1 MPRDASDTVRRILDA
16 AVQEFAQHGI
26 AGSRVDRIAA
36 AARINK
42 AQLYAHVGNKD
53 ALFDAAFAHHVD
65 ALLDAVPLTAED
77 LPGYAG
83 RLYDAYVDDPALM
96 RLVTWARLER
106 TPEGDLFTDADHDES
121 KLDAISAAQAAGVLD
136 RGYEPADLWALLV
149 SMAATWAQA
158 AVMTTATR
166 DEAADVHQRRR
177 AALARAVDRAFS
189 ASRSP
194 VE

>member
-16 AVQEFAQHGI
+16 AVEEFARHGV
-26 AGSRVDRIAA
+26 AGARVDRIAS

-53 ALFDAAFAHHVD
+53 ALFDAAFGHHVE
-65 ALLDAVPLTAED
+65 ALIDAVPLTAED
-77 LPGYAG
+77 LPGYAV
-83 RLYDAYVDDPALM
+83 RLYDAYVEDPALM

-106 TPEGDLFTDADHDES
+106 VPEGDLFRDEDHDVS
-121 KLDAISAAQAAGVLD
+121 KLEAIRAAQEAGVLD
-136 RGYEPADLWALLV
+136 ATYPPVDLWALLV

-166 DEAADVHQRRR
+166 DEAADVHARRR
-177 AALARAVDRAFS
+177 TSLARAVDRAFS
-189 ASRSP
+189 AR
-194 VE
+194 

>member
-16 AVQEFAQHGI
+16 AVDEFARHGI
-26 AGSRVDRIAA
+26 AGARVDRIATA
-36 AARINK
+36 AAINK

-53 ALFDAAFAHHVD
+53 ALFDAAFAHHVG
-65 ALLDAVPLTAED
+65 ALLDAVPFTVED
-77 LPGYAG
+77 LPDYAS

-121 KLDAISAAQAAGVLD
+121 KLEAIRAAQDAGALD
-136 RGYEPADLWALLV
+136 PGYEPVDLWALLV

-166 DEAADVHQRRR
+166 EEPEDVHRRR
-177 AALARAVDRAFS
+177 RTALARAVDRAFS
-189 ASRSP
+189 VAPR
-194 VE
+194 